1 MKYTPLL
8 PDIVVASS
16 LLRSLLGLPALQLQ
30 LLATGSKLRQ
40 LRNRG
45 TQGDI
50 CPQPYCHVFQNVNRR
65 ESHMRPLGQ
74 RTSKNIRY

>member
-45 TQGDI
+45 TQGT
-50 CPQPYCHVFQNVNRR
+50 FALNLTA
-65 ESHMRPLGQ
+65 MFF
-74 RTSKNIRY
+74 KM